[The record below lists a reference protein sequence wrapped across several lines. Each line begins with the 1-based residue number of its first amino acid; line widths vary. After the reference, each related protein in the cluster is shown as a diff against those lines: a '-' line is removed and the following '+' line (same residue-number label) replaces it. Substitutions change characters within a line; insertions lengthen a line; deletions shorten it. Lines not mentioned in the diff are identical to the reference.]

1 MAYLCDTRHQY
12 KDHILCCFEKVRKL
26 TATPRSPDTQ
36 VSQDDDDVVPDGIAG
51 GHLQLP
57 RHGRHTLL
65 GHRLLLE
72 AEFTCSE
79 GEIITII
86 HRFYIALLS
95 ALEHSLLRSCI

>member
-1 MAYLCDTRHQY
+1 MKHTR
-12 KDHILCCFEKVRKL
+12 FEKVRKL

-79 GEIITII
+79 GEIIIIII
-86 HRFYIALLS
+86 HRFYVALLS
-95 ALEHSLLRSCI
+95 AVHLTQCAHIAHDSG

>member
-1 MAYLCDTRHQY
+1 MTHTR
-12 KDHILCCFEKVRKL
+12 FEKVRKL

-79 GEIITII
+79 GEIIII
-86 HRFYIALLS
+86 ITLHRFYIALLS
-95 ALEHSLLRSCI
+95 VVHLTQCAHIAHDSE